1 MKRNEIAKLN
11 SAQAATNRFGIGMLT
26 PTLIVL
32 LVMTAYP
39 LIFTFV
45 YSFTDY
51 NYLKGTEN
59 ASFVLFDNYVSLFKN
74 GYFQQAVWN
83 TIKFTI
89 LAVVLEMALGLLI
102 AVFVNS
108 LKRGQKIMRTLL
120 LLPYLLPAVTVAL
133 SWRMMLSANYGII
146 NQFLKGLGLPVFNW
160 FMDTKTA
167 FGTILLIVLVTGLLF
182 LCIFAYYVKNCLSTD
197 LDVQLSDFT
206 VSLSS
211 SILYEDSDGNWQN
224 LTNLSSTENRVW
236 IDYADIPKDM
246 EHAAVAIED
255 KRFYKHKGVD
265 WYRTTGAFINMF
277 LSMKNDFGGS
287 TITQQ
292 LIKNLTKQ
300 DDITVQRKLLEI
312 FQALEFEKSYD
323 KEEIMEWYLNIVYF
337 GEGCNGVYTA
347 AETYFGKEP
356 KDLTLA
362 ECASIIGITNNPS
375 KYDPFIS
382 RENNK
387 ARQETILK
395 QMYEQGYIS
404 KEQYDEAVAQ
414 ELVFVRSESDD
425 ATQTIYS
432 YYAEAVINDV
442 LNDLVEQ
449 KGVSR
454 DTARTLLYSGGYQ
467 VYSCYDPS
475 IQQAID
481 DVYTDLDKMP
491 QRPSASG
498 QQFESAIVIMDPYTG
513 EIKGLSG
520 GTGKKTINF
529 GTNRATQS
537 KRPPGSSLKPI
548 ATYGPAMELGLI
560 TQYTQVND
568 SPDIKLTG
576 TSWYP
581 KNSGGGNYGVI
592 TIREALQRSLNTVS
606 AQILDKLTPRASYEF
621 LKDKL
626 GVTSLAESDCD
637 YAPLALGQLTHG
649 ITVREMTQA
658 YSAFVN
664 DGVFTYGR
672 TYSYVKDP
680 SGEVV
685 LENPART
692 IVAFKANTAW
702 NMADMLCN
710 AVNSGTGSEAR
721 LSGMPVGGKTG
732 TTTNNCDRW
741 FVGFTPYYVAAVWT
755 GYDMPEYMNFSGNPA
770 AQIWK
775 LVMDPIHKDL
785 PTKSFP
791 TPTIGS
797 PTGIFGNFSGQSQDT
812 GGDADDA
819 G

>member
-1 MKRNEIAKLN
+1 MAKRPKPSSSAPRA
-11 SAQAATNRFGIGMLT
+11 AQAADATVSVAGA
-26 PTLIVL
+26 VL
-32 LVMTAYP
+32 R
-39 LIFTFV
+39 
-45 YSFTDY
+45 
-51 NYLKGTEN
+51 
-59 ASFVLFDNYVSLFKN
+59 VL
-74 GYFQQAVWN
+74 
-83 TIKFTI
+83 
-89 LAVVLEMALGLLI
+89 
-102 AVFVNS
+102 
-108 LKRGQKIMRTLL
+108 
-120 LLPYLLPAVTVAL
+120 
-133 SWRMMLSANYGII
+133 
-146 NQFLKGLGLPVFNW
+146 
-160 FMDTKTA
+160 
-167 FGTILLIVLVTGLLF
+167 GTILLIVLVTGLLF

-312 FQALEFEKSYD
+312 FQALE
-323 KEEIMEWYLNIVYF
+323 EEIMEWYLNIVYF

-395 QMYEQGYIS
+395 QMYEQGYIN

-520 GTGKKTINF
+520 GTDKKTINF

-537 KRPPGSSLKPI
+537 KRPPGSSIKPI

-568 SPDIKLTG
+568 SPDIKLSG

-637 YAPLALGQLTHG
+637 YAPLALGQLTNG

-672 TYSYVKDP
+672 TYSYVKDS

-710 AVNSGTGSEAR
+710 AVNSGTGTEAR
-721 LSGMPVGGKTG
+721 LTGMPVGGKTG

-775 LVMDPIHKDL
+775 LVMESIHKDL

>member
-1 MKRNEIAKLN
+1 MAKRPKPSSSAPRA
-11 SAQAATNRFGIGMLT
+11 AQAADATVSVAGA
-26 PTLIVL
+26 VL
-32 LVMTAYP
+32 R
-39 LIFTFV
+39 
-45 YSFTDY
+45 
-51 NYLKGTEN
+51 
-59 ASFVLFDNYVSLFKN
+59 VL
-74 GYFQQAVWN
+74 
-83 TIKFTI
+83 
-89 LAVVLEMALGLLI
+89 
-102 AVFVNS
+102 
-108 LKRGQKIMRTLL
+108 
-120 LLPYLLPAVTVAL
+120 
-133 SWRMMLSANYGII
+133 
-146 NQFLKGLGLPVFNW
+146 
-160 FMDTKTA
+160 
-167 FGTILLIVLVTGLLF
+167 GTILLIVLVTGLLF

-395 QMYEQGYIS
+395 QMYEQGYIN

-513 EIKGLSG
+513 EIKGMSG

-537 KRPPGSSLKPI
+537 KRPPGSSIKPI

-568 SPDIKLTG
+568 APDIKLSG

-637 YAPLALGQLTHG
+637 YAPLALGQLTNG

-672 TYSYVKDP
+672 TYSYVKDS

-702 NMADMLCN
+702 NMTDMLCN
-710 AVNSGTGSEAR
+710 AVNSGTGGEAR
-721 LSGMPVGGKTG
+721 LSGMPAGGKTG

-775 LVMDPIHKDL
+775 LVMEPIHKDL

-791 TPTIGS
+791 APTIGS

-812 GGDADDA
+812 GGAAQMSAPSRVPAPKRQRGACGVDKKIEMCYNSKTVVSEVYLIGSKIDRTVLQRPSAA
-819 G
+819 PERQSALLRQHG

>member
-1 MKRNEIAKLN
+1 MAKRPKSSSAPRA
-11 SAQAATNRFGIGMLT
+11 AQAADATVSVAGAILR
-26 PTLIVL
+26 VL
-32 LVMTAYP
+32 
-39 LIFTFV
+39 
-45 YSFTDY
+45 
-51 NYLKGTEN
+51 
-59 ASFVLFDNYVSLFKN
+59 
-74 GYFQQAVWN
+74 
-83 TIKFTI
+83 
-89 LAVVLEMALGLLI
+89 
-102 AVFVNS
+102 
-108 LKRGQKIMRTLL
+108 
-120 LLPYLLPAVTVAL
+120 
-133 SWRMMLSANYGII
+133 
-146 NQFLKGLGLPVFNW
+146 
-160 FMDTKTA
+160 
-167 FGTILLIVLVTGLLF
+167 GTILLIVLVTGLLF

-387 ARQETILK
+387 TRQETILNITVQRKLLEIFQALEFEKSYDKEEIMEWYLNIVYFGEGCNGVYTAAETYFGKEPKDLTLAECASIIGITNNPSKYDPFISRENNKTRQETILK

-481 DVYTDLDKMP
+481 DVYTDLDNMP

-498 QQFESAIVIMDPYTG
+498 QQFESAIAVMDPYTG

-568 SPDIKLTG
+568 APDIKLTG

-581 KNSGGGNYGVI
+581 KNSGGGNYGVV

-637 YAPLALGQLTHG
+637 YAPLALGQLTNG

-672 TYSYVKDP
+672 TYSYVKDS

-710 AVNSGTGSEAR
+710 AVNSGTGGEAR
-721 LSGMPVGGKTG
+721 LTGMPVGGKTG

-775 LVMDPIHKDL
+775 LVMESIHKDL